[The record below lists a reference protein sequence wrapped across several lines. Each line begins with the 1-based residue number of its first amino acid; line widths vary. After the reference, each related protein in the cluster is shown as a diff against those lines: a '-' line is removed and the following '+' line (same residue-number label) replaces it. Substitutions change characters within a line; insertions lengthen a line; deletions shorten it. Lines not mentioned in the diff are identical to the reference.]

1 MHLIACQGRQCD
13 SLPAAPQLA
22 AKSWLG
28 LWRACHL
35 ERLSRQHAASSGS
48 VQPLGHSRGAR
59 ALQHAQWQ
67 RLAGLDSA
75 GTLRVHHGCSH
86 LHPTRLRLRLG
97 LVRDRNTR
105 EKRKER
111 IDSFVG
117 SCVCVCVCFNRN
129 SGSASA
135 IRIPKDKTQTS
146 VAQLP
151 YRHARVVGP
160 RSGCRG
166 GGVACRA
173 GRRDTRHPT
182 VQINS
187 TA

>member
-117 SCVCVCVCFNRN
+117 SCVCVCVCVLTETVVRHLP
-129 SGSASA
+129 SGF
-135 IRIPKDKTQTS
+135 RKTRLRLQWHS
-146 VAQLP
+146 
-151 YRHARVVGP
+151 
-160 RSGCRG
+160 CRTG
-166 GGVACRA
+166 MLVW
-173 GRRDTRHPT
+173 
-182 VQINS
+182 
-187 TA
+187 